1 MSGIFF
7 KTPLTDE
14 ELTEFT
20 QLFNSLDTRKKSTI
34 NYIDLQNLLSKTGLQ
49 SQDIID
55 IWNLVDI
62 KHTQQLNFKQFA
74 ALLRAI
80 GNKQHFPLVKI
91 SPSLFEVPSPKIILA
106 KEPNTTITSNPTL
119 SPGINTLNH
128 SRNQS
133 LSSSGNTQ
141 MNRQS
146 STATSGSPQI
156 AQDPMPPLTPND
168 LSRFS
173 QLFDRTCNGP
183 DNVLSGNDARQIFV
197 KAKLSNKILGAI
209 WFLCDK
215 GTKGFLTKE
224 EFIMAMHLIDL
235 RLSKHESM
243 DPLPRKLS
251 QQTWDSIDLTSIKK
265 APPKPPTSAQ
275 SMTTNTNSNANG
287 APVPQNNRNSM
298 ISSSAPKPP
307 PHRTPTTNTANRSV
321 SNNKNNEDI
330 FAPFAGA
337 TDDWN
342 ISPQLKSQFDRLFD
356 SLNVGSKSTSLTP
369 DILVPVLT
377 KSSLGREDLA
387 DVWELA
393 DIDKK
398 SSLTKNEFA
407 IAIFL
412 IKKLKANT
420 ALPTEIPKDL
430 LNSLMTIQNNDVQTR
445 SRTSTLNN
453 NSVTIQSPPLGTP
466 QMNRNAPSGQFQTP
480 EMSSPRISSPRSQA
494 PAVPPPAPTQEA
506 IRKQSVNQLSTP
518 NDKELLES
526 QANVKNLED
535 KIDSAETQLSES
547 YRNEVTLGQELEP
560 LKAKEAELTEKL
572 VAIKLNLEESNAKTT
587 ELDSQIESTKKNIT
601 SLEQELT
608 TAEGNYHANEA
619 RLEEL
624 EQTLQESTANNEQMK
639 AEIVNLQSMTA
650 SINSDL
656 TLKQDQVRDIMNSVD
671 GTSKALDL
679 DKITTDNIQKE
690 IDTLDEKVN
699 LYINKKKE
707 LDNYENVVKEQHEK
721 LEKKYK
727 ELEKHSER
735 IKHFEQL
742 LKEKESTYK
751 EKLNELDST
760 EKLVLQDKVS
770 DRTVNKEI
778 NSSFAD
784 KIDNISLDAG
794 SKTAMNEAE
803 AEEEEEE
810 EEGEE
815 VKDIPKVPEEP
826 TAGELNN
833 VHKQVSLNTNNSAD
847 EFEDS
852 VDQIPVES
860 KQVEYPVESPTAI
873 VGEKT
878 TDYVEVPSNISVEPF
893 EDIQPNDIDEN

>member
-20 QLFNSLDTRKKSTI
+20 KLFNSLDIRKKSTI
-34 NYIDLQNLLSKTGLQ
+34 NYIDLQELLSKTGLQ

-55 IWNLVDI
+55 IWNLIDL
-62 KHTQQLNFKQFA
+62 KHTQQLDFKQFA

-91 SPSLFEVPSPKIILA
+91 SSSLFDLPSPKIILA
-106 KEPNTTITSNPTL
+106 KEPNTKITSNPTL
-119 SPGINTLNH
+119 SPEINIINQH

-133 LSSSGNTQ
+133 SASNTNNM
-141 MNRQS
+141 MNRQDS
-146 STATSGSPQI
+146 ISGSPQI
-156 AQDPMPPLTPND
+156 QAVPMPPLTSSD

-173 QLFDRTCNGP
+173 QLFDRTCNGT
-183 DNVLSGNDARQIFV
+183 DNVLSGNDAKQIFV

-209 WFLCDK
+209 WFLCDR

-243 DPLPRKLS
+243 DHLPRKLS

-275 SMTTNTNSNANG
+275 SMTNTSTTNTP
-287 APVPQNNRNSM
+287 PVNNRNSM
-298 ISSSAPKPP
+298 ISSNAPKPP
-307 PHRTPTTNTANRSV
+307 PHRTPTINTANRSV
-321 SNNKNNEDI
+321 SNNNENSEDV
-330 FAPFAGA
+330 FAPFTG
-337 TDDWN
+337 TPDDWN
-342 ISPQLKSQFDRLFD
+342 ISPQLKLQLDKLFD
-356 SLNVGSKSTSLTP
+356 SLKVDSKSISLTP

-377 KSSLGREDLA
+377 KSSLSREDLA

-420 ALPTEIPKDL
+420 ILPTEIPKDL
-430 LNSLMTIQNNDVQTR
+430 LHSLMNIENNNQKIR
-445 SRTSTLNN
+445 SRTSTI
-453 NSVTIQSPPLGTP
+453 NSSIQSPQLNTP
-466 QMNRNAPSGQFQTP
+466 QMNKNVNQGQFQTP
-480 EMSSPRISSPRSQA
+480 EMPSPRINTPRGQA

-506 IRKQSVNQLSTP
+506 IRKQSINQFASV
-518 NDKELLES
+518 NDKELLET

-535 KIDSAETQLSES
+535 KIESGETQLSES

-560 LKAKEAELTEKL
+560 LKTKESELTEKL
-572 VAIKLNLEESNAKTT
+572 VAIKLNLEESSAKTT
-587 ELDSQIESTKKNIT
+587 DLGSQIESTKKNIVT
-601 SLEQELT
+601 LEQELT
-608 TAEGNYHANEA
+608 TAEGNYHASEA
-619 RLEEL
+619 KLEEL
-624 EQTLQESTANNEQMK
+624 EQTFQESTTNNEQMK

-650 SINSDL
+650 SINSEL
-656 TLKQDQVRDIMNSVD
+656 ALKQDQVRDIMNSVD
-671 GTSKALDL
+671 GTSKELDL

-735 IKHFEQL
+735 IRHFEQL

-751 EKLNELDST
+751 EKMNELDSN
-760 EKLVLQDKVS
+760 EKLLLHSKV
-770 DRTVNKEI
+770 DEKVVNKEI
-778 NSSFAD
+778 DSSLAD
-784 KIDNISLDAG
+784 KIDNISLESETKQLLNDD
-794 SKTAMNEAE
+794 
-803 AEEEEEE
+803 EEET
-810 EEGEE
+810 
-815 VKDIPKVPEEP
+815 VQNIPEVPEEP
-826 TAGELNN
+826 KTEELNN
-833 VHKQVSLNTNNSAD
+833 MHKQVSLDTNNSTDVFQDTVD
-847 EFEDS
+847 E
-852 VDQIPVES
+852 IPAES
-860 KQVEYPVESPTAI
+860 SEIEHPVESPTT
-873 VGEKT
+873 VFDEKT
-878 TDYVEVPSNISVEPF
+878 SDYVEVPANVSVEPF
-893 EDIQPNDIDEN
+893 EDIQPNDVDEN

>member
-55 IWNLVDI
+55 IWNLVDL
-62 KHTQQLNFKQFA
+62 KHTQQLDFKQFA

-106 KEPNTTITSNPTL
+106 KEPNTRITSNPTL
-119 SPGINTLNH
+119 SPEINTLNH

-133 LSSSGNTQ
+133 LSSSGNIQ

-146 STATSGSPQI
+146 STATNGSPQI
-156 AQDPMPPLTPND
+156 AQVPMPPLTPND

-275 SMTTNTNSNANG
+275 SMTTNTNVNANANT
-287 APVPQNNRNSM
+287 APIPQSNRNSM
-298 ISSSAPKPP
+298 ISSTAPKPP
-307 PHRTPTTNTANRSV
+307 PHRTPTISTTDRSV
-321 SNNKNNEDI
+321 SNNNNNEDI
-330 FAPFAGA
+330 FAPFTGA
-337 TDDWN
+337 PDDWN
-342 ISPQLKSQFDRLFD
+342 ISPQLKSQLDRLFD

-369 DILVPVLT
+369 DVLVPVLT

-420 ALPTEIPKDL
+420 VLPTEIPKDL
-430 LNSLMTIQNNDVQTR
+430 LNSLMTIQNSNVQTR

-453 NSVTIQSPPLGTP
+453 SNSNTMQSPQLGTP

-480 EMSSPRISSPRSQA
+480 EMPSPRISSPRSQA

-506 IRKQSVNQLSTP
+506 IRKQSVNQFSTP
-518 NDKELLES
+518 NDKELLET

-572 VAIKLNLEESNAKTT
+572 VAIKLNLEESNSKTT
-587 ELDSQIESTKKNIT
+587 ELGSQIESTKKNIT
-601 SLEQELT
+601 TLEQELT

-624 EQTLQESTANNEQMK
+624 EQTLQESTTNNEQMK

-650 SINSDL
+650 SINSEL

-760 EKLVLQDKVS
+760 EKLVLQNKVNDK
-770 DRTVNKEI
+770 TVNKEI
-778 NSSFAD
+778 NSSLAD
-784 KIDNISLDAG
+784 KIDNISLDEG
-794 SKTAMNEAE
+794 SKEPLNEAE
-803 AEEEEEE
+803 DEED
-810 EEGEE
+810 
-815 VKDIPKVPEEP
+815 VQDIPEVPEEP
-826 TAGELNN
+826 TADELDN
-833 VHKQVSLNTNNSAD
+833 VHKQVSLDTNNSVD
-847 EFEDS
+847 EFEDT

-860 KQVEYPVESPTAI
+860 KVVEHPVESSTAMAA
-873 VGEKT
+873 EKT

-893 EDIQPNDIDEN
+893 EDIQPNDINEN

>member
-20 QLFNSLDTRKKSTI
+20 QLFNSLDIRKKSTI

-49 SQDIID
+49 SQDIIE
-55 IWNLVDI
+55 IWNLVDL
-62 KHTQQLNFKQFA
+62 KHTQQLDFKQFA

-80 GNKQHFPLVKI
+80 GNKQHFPLVQI
-91 SPSLFEVPSPKIILA
+91 SSSLFEVPSPKIILA
-106 KEPNTTITSNPTL
+106 KEPNTKITSNPTL
-119 SPGINTLNH
+119 SPEINILNQH

-141 MNRQS
+141 MMNRQDS
-146 STATSGSPQI
+146 ASGSPQI
-156 AQDPMPPLTPND
+156 ETVPMPPLTSSD

-173 QLFDRTCNGP
+173 QLFDRTCNGS
-183 DNVLSGNDARQIFV
+183 DNVLSGNEAKQIFV

-209 WFLCDK
+209 WFLCDR

-275 SMTTNTNSNANG
+275 SMTNNMNNG
-287 APVPQNNRNSM
+287 PSTASNNRNSM
-298 ISSSAPKPP
+298 ISSTAPKPP
-307 PHRTPTTNTANRSV
+307 PHRTPTINTTNRSV
-321 SNNKNNEDI
+321 SNNDNNEDI
-330 FAPFAGA
+330 FAPFTGA
-337 TDDWN
+337 PDDWN
-342 ISPQLKSQFDRLFD
+342 ISPQLKLQLDKLFD
-356 SLNVGSKSTSLTP
+356 SLNVGSKSISLTP

-420 ALPTEIPKDL
+420 TLPTEIPKDL
-430 LNSLMTIQNNDVQTR
+430 LHSLMTIENNSTQIR
-445 SRTSTLNN
+445 SRTSTIN
-453 NSVTIQSPPLGTP
+453 NSIQSPQLNTP
-466 QMNRNAPSGQFQTP
+466 QLNKNAVQGQFQTP
-480 EMSSPRISSPRSQA
+480 EMPSPKINSPRSQA
-494 PAVPPPAPTQEA
+494 PAIPPPAPTQEA
-506 IRKQSVNQLSTP
+506 IRKQSVNQFSSA
-518 NDKELLES
+518 NDKELLET

-547 YRNEVTLGQELEP
+547 YRKEVTLGQELEP
-560 LKAKEAELTEKL
+560 LKIKESELTEKL
-572 VAIKLNLEESNAKTT
+572 VAIKLNLEESSAKTT
-587 ELDSQIESTKKNIT
+587 DLGSQIESTRKNIT
-601 SLEQELT
+601 TLEQELT
-608 TAEGNYHANEA
+608 TAEGNYHASEA
-619 RLEEL
+619 KLEEL
-624 EQTLQESTANNEQMK
+624 EQTLQESTTNNEQMK

-650 SINSDL
+650 SVNSEL
-656 TLKQDQVRDIMNSVD
+656 ALKQDQVRDIMNSVD

-679 DKITTDNIQKE
+679 DKITADNIQQE

-707 LDNYENVVKEQHEK
+707 LDKYENVVKEQHEK

-735 IKHFEQL
+735 IRHFEQL

-751 EKLNELDST
+751 EKMSKLNSN
-760 EKLVLQDKVS
+760 EKLVLKSKV
-770 DRTVNKEI
+770 D
-778 NSSFAD
+778 D
-784 KIDNISLDAG
+784 KIDSSLANKIDNV
-794 SKTAMNEAE
+794 SLESEAKHSLNDD
-803 AEEEEEE
+803 EEEEI
-810 EEGEE
+810 
-815 VKDIPKVPEEP
+815 VQDIPEVPEEP
-826 TAGELNN
+826 RTEELNN
-833 VHKQVSLNTNNSAD
+833 MHKQVSLDTNNSTDVFQDTVD
-847 EFEDS
+847 E
-852 VDQIPVES
+852 IPTES
-860 KQVEYPVESPTAI
+860 KELEHSVESPTT
-873 VGEKT
+873 VSDEKT
-878 TDYVEVPSNISVEPF
+878 SDYVEVPTNVSVEPF
-893 EDIQPNDIDEN
+893 EDIQSNDVNEN